1 MHFIN
6 FKTWNNQVILLK
18 KMKVNMEPKTI
29 EEFRDLTKVL
39 KLKVMKQA
47 QTIQAL

>member
-1 MHFIN
+1 
-6 FKTWNNQVILLK
+6 
-18 KMKVNMEPKTI
+18 MKVNMEPKTI

-47 QTIQAL
+47 KTIEAL